1 MALLQIIIA
10 TIFWGASFFFIKL
23 ALQEISS
30 ASFIFWR
37 FFVAII
43 SMSSLLFFS
52 PLSIS
57 FKVIKQGICL
67 GILQLGILF
76 FQTLG
81 LEKISASLS
90 AFLTGFY
97 IVFVLIIRFITQRR
111 PPKAIDIIT
120 TMACVIGLSLLTHS
134 FKTTHFASVLYTL
147 IGALCMALYIH
158 LLDGYVTNSSIT
170 LTFVQMATLATS
182 ASLLLLLPNNNL
194 QIPTQPITWLS
205 ILFCG
210 IFCSTICFWLQNRAQ
225 RKLGAFRVS
234 VILMLEP
241 VLGTIFACLILKEKL
256 YLSSY
261 LGIAM
266 ILTSIASITLR
277 LKS

>member
-1 MALLQIIIA
+1 MTKRPISIYLCNFFMALLQIIIA

-76 FQTLG
+76 FKPRTRKNLRIFIGFFNG
-81 LEKISASLS
+81 LLYCLCINHPIYHTTPS
-90 AFLTGFY
+90 T
-97 IVFVLIIRFITQRR
+97 
-111 PPKAIDIIT
+111 KAIDIIT
-120 TMACVIGLSLLTHS
+120 TLACIIGLSLLTHS

-158 LLDGYVTNSSIT
+158 LLDGYITNSSIT
-170 LTFVQMATLATS
+170 LTFVQMATLAIS
-182 ASLLLLLPNNNL
+182 ASLLLLLPINKL

-205 ILFCG
+205 IFFCG
-210 IFCSTICFWLQNRAQ
+210 IFCSTICFLAT
-225 RKLGAFRVS
+225 
-234 VILMLEP
+234 E
-241 VLGTIFACLILKEKL
+241 
-256 YLSSY
+256 
-261 LGIAM
+261 
-266 ILTSIASITLR
+266 
-277 LKS
+277 